1 MGQTPKRGDVVDPL
15 ILKPDSSCVKQPLF
29 LGSSETTREAS
40 LFDFSYYQNHGN
52 PEQIPSQDPDFL
64 AWFVGFSEG
73 DGSFICDNQRLFF
86 IINQADCQLLSK
98 IRTKLG
104 FGSVRKYI
112 YEGRVY
118 HRFQVSDRRNL
129 LRLIYLF
136 NGNLVLDK
144 VYKRF
149 ARWVSKANQLWK
161 LEISIR
167 SSNPEVELNNAWLS
181 GFIEADGGF
190 SARVRSNK
198 RFVLGYQ
205 LQMKFYITQK
215 GEEETLLRILDLLES
230 KARVQHFW
238 QKSRLYN
245 RIEVMSFSS
254 HSILIRYLDRYPCK
268 GKTNVLIKRWKKVFF
283 RRERG
288 EHLTPIGLDKL
299 RRLCGKVLE
308 TQREIEDIVHPL
320 ETLSE

>member
-1 MGQTPKRGDVVDPL
+1 MIFEPN
-15 ILKPDSSCVKQPLF
+15 SSCVKQPLF

-40 LFDFSYYQNHGN
+40 FFDFSHYQNHGN
-52 PEQIPSQDPDFL
+52 PEQIPFQDPNFL
-64 AWFVGFSEG
+64 AWFVGFCEG
-73 DGSFICDNQRLFF
+73 DGSFICDNRRLIFL
-86 IINQADCQLLSK
+86 INQADRQLLSK

-112 YEGRVY
+112 SEGRVF
-118 HRFQVSDRRNL
+118 HRFQVSGRQNL

-149 ARWVSKANQLWK
+149 AIWVSKANQLWK

-167 SSNPEVELNNAWLS
+167 SSKPEVGLNNAWLS
-181 GFIEADGGF
+181 GFIEAEGGF
-190 SARVRSNK
+190 YARVRSNK
-198 RFVLGYQ
+198 RFALGYQ
-205 LQMKFYITQK
+205 LQMKFYITQE
-215 GEEETLLRILDLLES
+215 GEEETLLRFLDLLES
-230 KARVQHFW
+230 KARMQHFW
-238 QKSRLYN
+238 QDSRLYN

-254 HSILIRYLDRYPCK
+254 HSILIRYLDCYPCK

-288 EHLTPIGLDKL
+288 EHLTPIGLGKL
-299 RRLCGKVLE
+299 RRLCGKVIE
-308 TQREIEDIVHPL
+308 TQREIEDIVQRL
-320 ETLSE
+320 ETLSK